1 MAYYVKEPTLTVYTA
16 TAIKVLHFDLPKGWD
31 ICFHPHWHER
41 MELIRVHQ
49 GEMIIELGSNTVTL
63 HAGEIIL
70 LPPRV
75 PHKGNFRDCELI
87 YDVLMFDVRSFYNDS
102 KICKAH
108 LPAIYDGRVQ
118 FETIIQKSETI
129 RCFDAIYENAEKD
142 SLEVVG
148 MIYCLLAHL
157 LEHHVVDY
165 KNEPKQ
171 DIVREIALY
180 IEANFAQELSIAS
193 LCTKF
198 GYSEAHLSRKFKEV
212 TGLAPMKYLEIYRLE
227 IALKMLE
234 KQEYN
239 VSEIARQCGFNDS
252 NYFTRRFKAH
262 YGLLPSQV
270 RKQYRS

>member
-1 MAYYVKEPTLTVYTA
+1 
-16 TAIKVLHFDLPKGWD
+16 
-31 ICFHPHWHER
+31 
-41 MELIRVHQ
+41 
-49 GEMIIELGSNTVTL
+49 
-63 HAGEIIL
+63 
-70 LPPRV
+70 
-75 PHKGNFRDCELI
+75 
-87 YDVLMFDVRSFYNDS
+87 
-102 KICKAH
+102 
-108 LPAIYDGRVQ
+108 
-118 FETIIQKSETI
+118 
-129 RCFDAIYENAEKD
+129 
-142 SLEVVG
+142 
-148 MIYCLLAHL
+148 MIYRLLAHL

-165 KNEPKQ
+165 KNELKQ

-227 IALKMLE
+227 IAHKMLE
-234 KQEYN
+234 KREYN
-239 VSEIARQCGFNDS
+239 VSEIATHCGFNDP